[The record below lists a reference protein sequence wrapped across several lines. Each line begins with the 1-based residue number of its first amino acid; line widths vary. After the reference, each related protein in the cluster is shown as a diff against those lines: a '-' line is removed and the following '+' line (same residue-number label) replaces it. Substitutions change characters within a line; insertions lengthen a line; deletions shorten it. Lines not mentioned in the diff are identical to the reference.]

1 MDISV
6 IGGTGD
12 EGFGLTLRLARA
24 GNRSYDRLADRGEG
38 FGRRGHG
45 PEMLG
50 AGANVGGAANEE
62 AATADVVIVTVPFG
76 GQAEIYRSIKDHVK
90 ADAIVVDCTS
100 PLATAVGG
108 RAWRVVRP
116 WHGSAAEQ
124 AKAILEQVHPV
135 RMVGAFHTISGE
147 ALQNL
152 EHEMESDVLVCG
164 TDTEAKAV
172 VGGLVDQIPNLRW
185 VDAGDLTQ
193 ARTLEPLTALLIS
206 INRSYK
212 IREAGFR
219 SPDATRGGSRRVVRR
234 RARAALT
241 SVCPSRHRVD
251 DQPTE
256 PRAPHGDGHGCRHL
270 DVPWSHRHDDPAQQ
284 TEHDDR
290 LLQER
295 PAHWLRGRRGMHA
308 QDQDVVETPRSQV
321 KAGILLR
328 RRCTRARRGRRAP
341 WSASSVGSTG
351 RRRIRIPH
359 TPHPRAST
367 STG

>member
-24 GNRSYDRLADRGEG
+24 GNRVTIGSRIAEKGSAVADTAR
-38 FGRRGHG
+38 
-45 PEMLG
+45 EMLG
-50 AGANVGGAANEE
+50 AGANVGGASNEE

-76 GQAEIYRSIKDHVK
+76 GQADIYRSIKDRVK

-108 RAWRVVRP
+108 RAWQVVRP

-172 VGGLVDQIPNLRW
+172 VGGLVDQIPKLRW

-212 IREAGFR
+212 IRDASFR
-219 SPDATRGGSRRVVRR
+219 
-234 RARAALT
+234 
-241 SVCPSRHRVD
+241 
-251 DQPTE
+251 
-256 PRAPHGDGHGCRHL
+256 
-270 DVPWSHRHDDPAQQ
+270 
-284 TEHDDR
+284 
-290 LLQER
+290 
-295 PAHWLRGRRGMHA
+295 
-308 QDQDVVETPRSQV
+308 
-321 KAGILLR
+321 I
-328 RRCTRARRGRRAP
+328 
-341 WSASSVGSTG
+341 TG
-351 RRRIRIPH
+351 RDAWGIPG
-359 TPHPRAST
+359 A
-367 STG
+367 